1 MLFAARNKSRTL
13 PAVLIEVYEDDGY
26 GLGFLENNI
35 VERHCFGVFVMFA
48 VSVSSTYAQ
57 STDPDAEWRDF
68 FEQKI
73 RPVLIQHCYTCHSS
87 VADPI
92 EGGLQLD
99 FRDGV
104 LKGGSRGPAVLP
116 GKPDESILLK
126 AIRYEELEMPP
137 SGQLPARVIDNFRK
151 WIQKGAVDPRD
162 MPVTADSD
170 RIEIDYDEAREFWS
184 FRPLSDPSIPK
195 LNAAPIH
202 NPIDRFI
209 FQKQRQAG
217 ISLGKTAS
225 ATVLLRRA
233 YFDLIGLPP
242 GREMVLEVREGMTD
256 SRYETL
262 VDQLLEDLRFGE
274 HWARHWLD
282 LARFAESSGFEQD
295 QPRPDAWPYR
305 DFVIQAFNEDMP
317 YDEFIRLQ
325 LAGDQI
331 HPEDIQANVATG
343 FLVAGVENL
352 IQSRKEFER
361 ERYDKLD
368 DFVSTVGTG
377 MLGLTIGC
385 SRCHDH
391 KYDPI
396 TQRDYYHFAAA
407 FRATISATR
416 EFKNGD
422 RITKSYVAQ
431 ESAEDRIRMVT
442 VSEPSF
448 EDLPTIPAEV
458 HFLIRGDV
466 NNKREVVQTGF
477 PVILNP
483 QPASL
488 QSAGRVELAEWI
500 TNTQSGAGHLLAR
513 VIVNRL
519 WHHYFGRG
527 IVSTPSDFGTRGAL
541 PTHPELLD
549 WLAGELIRNE
559 WRLKTIHKLI
569 VMSATYRQAFR
580 TRTESEV
587 REGGG
592 KPDLENSLFWKRE
605 PRRIAA
611 EAIRDSLLRVS
622 GRLESTMYGPGTPDQ
637 NSLRRSVYLTVRRSQ
652 LIPVL
657 QLFDA
662 PDAVQGLGARQST
675 TTAPQA
681 LMMLNNPF
689 VLACVQSLR
698 SRVESIPHRSNE
710 EFLRNGFLLVLGR
723 VETAEERAIALR
735 VLGNGEKE
743 QKQDFF
749 QMLVCLNE
757 FFYIE

>member
-1 MLFAARNKSRTL
+1 M
-13 PAVLIEVYEDDGY
+13 
-26 GLGFLENNI
+26 
-35 VERHCFGVFVMFA
+35 ERHCFGVFVMFA

-57 STDPDAEWRDF
+57 STGPDPEWRDF
-68 FEQKI
+68 FEQEI

-87 VADPI
+87 GADPI
-92 EGGLQLD
+92 ESGLQLD

-104 LKGGSRGPAVLP
+104 LKGGRRGPAVLP

-126 AIRYEELEMPP
+126 AIQYEELEMPP

-151 WIQKGAVDPRD
+151 WIRKGAVDPRD
-162 MPVTADSD
+162 TPVTEDSG
-170 RIEIDYDEAREFWS
+170 RIEIDYDKAREFWS

-195 LNAAPIH
+195 LNGASIQ
-202 NPIDRFI
+202 NPIDQFVLL
-209 FQKQRQAG
+209 KQRNSG
-217 ISLGKTAS
+217 ISRSKTAS

-242 GREMVLEVREGMTD
+242 GRDMVLEVHEGMTD

-282 LARFAESSGFEQD
+282 IARFAESSGFEQD

-325 LAGDQI
+325 LAVDQI
-331 HPEDIQANVATG
+331 HPEDMQANVATG

-488 QSAGRVELAEWI
+488 QSAGRLELAEWI

-541 PTHPELLD
+541 PTHPDLLD

-580 TRTESEV
+580 TRTENEV
-587 REGGG
+587 LEGGG
-592 KPDLENSLFWKRE
+592 KPDPVNSLFWKRE

-611 EAIRDSLLRVS
+611 EAIRDSLLSVS

-675 TTAPQA
+675 TTAPQS

-710 EFLRNGFLLVLGR
+710 EFIRNGFLLVLGR
-723 VETAEERAIALR
+723 VETAEEREIALR
-735 VLGNGEKE
+735 VVGNGEKD
-743 QKQDFF
+743 QKQDFC